1 MLAEFWILLFILK
14 IKRINIELN
23 IILKMIDD
31 AHQNIRSCL
40 QFFVIIVLAISMAYY
55 NIHSLHSKGIYEQI
69 IDKILLL
76 FNNVKQ

>member
-1 MLAEFWILLFILK
+1 
-14 IKRINIELN
+14 
-23 IILKMIDD
+23 MIDD